1 MASSLYGR
9 AIPAH
14 AGGFTIEEGTQMPT
28 WFITGCSTGFGR
40 TLAQAVLARGWN
52 AVVTA
57 RDPAAVADIVAGH
70 AATALGLKLDVT
82 DESQIAAAVQ
92 QAEARFGG
100 IDVLVNNAGYG
111 YRGAVEEA
119 SQAEIRDLFDVNF
132 FGLVA
137 MTQAVLPGMRGR
149 GNGYI
154 VNISSIAGRLAQPG
168 SGYYS
173 ASKFAVEGMS
183 DGLRKELKPLG
194 IGVTVVE
201 PSGFR
206 TDFAGRSLQQS
217 ARVIDAYANTAG
229 LRRKEKDSAH
239 GRQPGDPMR
248 AAEAIIAAVES
259 ANPPFRLLLGQD
271 AVKRARAEL
280 AEQSRE
286 VEAWAEV
293 AIGADSPAA

>member
-1 MASSLYGR
+1 
-9 AIPAH
+9 
-14 AGGFTIEEGTQMPT
+14 MPT

-57 RDPAAVADIVAGH
+57 RDPATVADIVAGH
-70 AATALGLKLDVT
+70 EATALGLKLDVT
-82 DESQIAAAVQ
+82 EESQIAAAVQ

-111 YRGAVEEA
+111 FRGAVEEA
-119 SQAEIRDLFDVNF
+119 SQAEIRQLFDVNF
-132 FGLVA
+132 FGLIA
-137 MTQAVLPGMRGR
+137 MTQAVLPGMRAR
-149 GNGYI
+149 GSGHI
-154 VNISSIAGRLAQPG
+154 INISSIAGRLSHPG

-194 IGVTVVE
+194 ISVTVVE

-217 ARVIDAYANTAG
+217 AKVIDAYANTAG
-229 LRRKEKDSAH
+229 LRRKEKDTSH
-239 GRQPGDPMR
+239 GKQPGDPVR
-248 AAEAIIAAVES
+248 AANAIIAAVES
-259 ANPPFRLLLGQD
+259 PNPPFRLLLGQD
-271 AVKRARAEL
+271 ALKRARAEL
-280 AEQSRE
+280 DDQRRE

-293 AIGADSPAA
+293 AAGADSPAG